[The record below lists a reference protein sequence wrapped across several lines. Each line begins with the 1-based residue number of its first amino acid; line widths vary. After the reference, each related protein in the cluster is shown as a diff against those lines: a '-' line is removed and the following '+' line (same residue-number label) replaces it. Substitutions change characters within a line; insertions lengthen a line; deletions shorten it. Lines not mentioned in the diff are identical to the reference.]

1 MEATF
6 FISSTFIIW
15 LFTLSLDWNR
25 IDSWREL
32 GRRLA
37 DTIAFTLGRSGGVT
51 VGIRA
56 PGLEIYLGDI
66 LETLPLRIGMRYL
79 SYTLRDV

>member
-6 FISSTFIIW
+6 FISSTCIVW
-15 LFTLSLDWNR
+15 LFILSLDWNR
-25 IDSWREL
+25 IESWREL
-32 GRRLA
+32 GWRPVN
-37 DTIAFTLGRSGGVT
+37 TLGFALGRNGGVT

-66 LETLPLRIGMRYL
+66 LETLPLRIGMRYI
-79 SYTLRDV
+79 VIP